1 MMRMNENGKR
11 QLFEAIMLN
20 EDWQSTL
27 ADYKKQDARAKRQY
41 DYVTSKFP
49 DYDDYKGNEVYKDDD
64 FVVTTSI
71 GKSNNIFL
79 NTFIVKLKSVK
90 YDEEDSIKLDR
101 MESDENTLRTIK
113 NATGAFFKRV
123 IFRIGSDNIK
133 YRYSHAY
140 YDEPN
145 YENPHFDNIIQ
156 DIEHYCQLI
165 KDVDNSKIVQAIF
178 QEWKP
183 NADQTKTVKNKKSN
197 AYDAFKNRMD
207 KKVDPIWRKARDE
220 YEDNYKVS
228 IGELITLD
236 GKKDPWEV
244 IDIQGDQVKL
254 KSPGGATKYVPV
266 SYAEERGRHL
276 LPKGLRSPN
285 MPWDRD

>member
-1 MMRMNENGKR
+1 MRRTNGTK

-41 DYVTSKFP
+41 DYITNKMP
-49 DYDDYKGNEVYKDDD
+49 NIDDYEGGEIYKDDD
-64 FVVTTSI
+64 FLVTTSV
-71 GKSNNIFL
+71 GRSNNIFTG
-79 NTFIVKLKSVK
+79 TFIVKLKSLK
-90 YDEEDSIKLDR
+90 YDEDGEIKLDR
-101 MESDENTLRTIK
+101 MENDENTLRTIK
-113 NATGAFFKRV
+113 NGTGGFLKRV

-133 YRYSHAY
+133 YRYSNAY
-140 YDEPN
+140 YEQPN
-145 YENPHFDNIIQ
+145 YGNPHFDEIIQ

-165 KDVDNSKIVQAIF
+165 KNIDKSEIVDAIF

-183 NADQTKTVKNKKSN
+183 HADGVKVTKNKKSN
-197 AYDAFKNRMD
+197 VYDAFKNRLD
-207 KKVDPIWRKARDE
+207 KKVDPLWKQARDE

-228 IGELITLD
+228 IGDLITLD

-276 LPKGLRSPN
+276 LPRGLDTPN
-285 MPWDRD
+285 LPWERD